1 MKLFKKQITDV
12 YVQGMWSSQW
22 RRDKYVVWMK
32 YAKVLFGIK
41 FMENTEVAAIFDTK
55 QEARKY
61 AKHMRHK
68 HNVPKKYGQKH

>member
-32 YAKVLFGIK
+32 HAKVLFGIK
-41 FMENTEVAAIFDTK
+41 FIENTEVAAIFDTK

>member
-12 YVQGMWSSQW
+12 YVQCMWSSQW
-22 RRDKYVVWMK
+22 CRDKYVVWMK
-32 YAKVLFGIK
+32 YSKVLFGIK
-41 FMENTEVAAIFDTK
+41 FMENTEVTATFNTK

-61 AKHMRHK
+61 AKRMRHK